1 MLENWYWFWYWIV
14 SGESI
19 GTGIG
24 PKKVVLLISV
34 QYGITKQCLSD
45 ILKPIFTFKIPTST
59 VLGSRNRFLQS
70 KVRSS

>member
-24 PKKVVLLISV
+24 PKKVVLLISGPNQTWSIV
-34 QYGITKQCLSD
+34 G
-45 ILKPIFTFKIPTST
+45 
-59 VLGSRNRFLQS
+59 LGGSIAIAIVGRVTIEGQ
-70 KVRSS
+70 

>member
-24 PKKVVLLISV
+24 PKKVVLLIS
-34 QYGITKQCLSD
+34 GILGEGGGKDRMCCGGGMGYWWYE
-45 ILKPIFTFKIPTST
+45 PRTSL
-59 VLGSRNRFLQS
+59 V
-70 KVRSS
+70 